1 MFVYNCASL
10 WISQLLSRHQVDTLT
25 SFINTSLIQSSTKI
39 DTHPSKTENLKT
51 TMTPHPD
58 DDPRSSKPRAL
69 NSAGAAHHQSSD
81 HDSQLPPIEFELF
94 DPHSLLTTKEHT
106 DINAWIKEVFAHL
119 HASGSVRVKVV
130 NDDQMSIAHQQF
142 SGIPHTTDVLTF
154 DLSDHPIKD
163 PRLPDDS
170 APIILDTDVIICID
184 EAKRQASQLNHS
196 PAHELLLYIIHGTLH
211 CLGYDDHTTQD
222 FNTMH
227 TKEDELLTAAGIGPL
242 FHRKP
247 ISEP

>member
-1 MFVYNCASL
+1 M
-10 WISQLLSRHQVDTLT
+10 WISQLFPRHQVDTLT
-25 SFINTSLIQSSTKI
+25 SFIDTISTPNPHRRQRPAK
-39 DTHPSKTENLKT
+39 DKT
-51 TMTPHPD
+51 TMPPHPD
-58 DDPRSSKPRAL
+58 DDPRSSKPRAHT
-69 NSAGAAHHQSSD
+69 SAGATHPQSQNHHNKPS
-81 HDSQLPPIEFELF
+81 PIDFELF
-94 DPHSLLTTKEHT
+94 DPHNLLTHQ
-106 DINAWIKEVFAHL
+106 DHANINAWVHAVFAHL
-119 HASGSVRVKVV
+119 NASGSVRAKVV

-154 DLSDHPIKD
+154 DLSDHPVTD
-163 PRLPDDS
+163 PRLPEHS

-184 EAKRQASQLNHS
+184 EAKRQAAALNHS

-211 CLGYDDHTTQD
+211 CLGYNDHTTQD

-247 ISEP
+247 NP